1 MYRIRA
7 EQAQARHDGY
17 IYWRRG
23 TTPGANQEAYLTLT
37 KLGAKA
43 TTQQGIL
50 LKLRAPGTYKASYIK
65 VVAIAG
71 GKVQV
76 WTKAPN
82 KAPYLKAT
90 FRASFIAG
98 DQLAARAQSDGSVT
112 VYKNGLK
119 IGRTNVT
126 RGTHPWSASLNRAG
140 GRIGVIYFGVT
151 STRYATFDDF
161 GGGTMQ

>member
-1 MYRIRA
+1 MYRILA
-7 EQAQARHDGY
+7 EQGQVRHDGY

-37 KLGAKA
+37 KLGAKT
-43 TTQQGIL
+43 TTQQGLL
-50 LKLRAPGTYKASYIK
+50 LKLRSPGSYKASYIK

-76 WTKAPN
+76 WTKAPGQ
-82 KAPYLKAT
+82 AAYLKAT
-90 FRASFIAG
+90 FRAPFVAG

-112 VYKNGLK
+112 VYRNGLK
-119 IGRTNVT
+119 VGRTNVT
-126 RGTHPWSASLNRAG
+126 RGTHPWSSSLNRAG
-140 GRIGVIYFGVT
+140 GRVGVFYFGIT
-151 STRYATFDDF
+151 STKYANFDDF